1 MQQRQCTAAR
11 DAGTASRRARALP
24 VAVDTA
30 AVAAQAAAA
39 GPPAT
44 PAEADSAAVPPADA
58 DSAVLTDAAGRAA
71 SGHNHWWAELAV
83 VVGERCGVNRCF
95 PTAGPAP
102 PLWAAAPDTSAAL
115 ASTDGTAAV
124 PAGDSDSSA
133 GLRPLVV
140 RPQVVA
146 PETVGGDREDP
157 HTMPPG

>member
-11 DAGTASRRARALP
+11 DAGTASRRVRALL

-30 AVAAQAAAA
+30 VVAAQAAAA
-39 GPPAT
+39 GPLAI

-71 SGHNHWWAELAV
+71 SGHNHWWAELV
-83 VVGERCGVNRCF
+83 VVGEMCGVNRCF

-115 ASTDGTAAV
+115 ASTDGTVAV

-133 GLRPLVV
+133 GLRPLVA
-140 RPQVVA
+140 RPQAVA

-157 HTMPPG
+157 HAMPPG

>member
-11 DAGTASRRARALP
+11 DAGTASRRVRALP

-30 AVAAQAAAA
+30 VVAAQAAAA
-39 GPPAT
+39 GPLAI

-58 DSAVLTDAAGRAA
+58 DSAVLTDAVGRVA
-71 SGHNHWWAELAV
+71 SGRNCWWAELVV
-83 VVGERCGVNRCF
+83 VVGEMCGVNRCF

-115 ASTDGTAAV
+115 ASADGTVAV
-124 PAGDSDSSA
+124 PADDSDSSA
-133 GLRPLVV
+133 GLRPPVA

-157 HTMPPG
+157 HAMPPG